1 MNSKQIA
8 DILDLPLEFVE
19 KVIKEA
25 NSEKNK
31 KMEKQKK
38 TLLLAGF
45 SFFDK
50 FRIFYFLIT
59 ARA

>member
-25 NSEKNK
+25 NSEKK
-31 KMEKQKK
+31 
-38 TLLLAGF
+38 
-45 SFFDK
+45 
-50 FRIFYFLIT
+50 
-59 ARA
+59 